1 MPPLAP
7 GYVCARTDFDIRA
20 GAFHYDGVADVS
32 ILASRVQ
39 LTHRSRCLELGGLS
53 GAIDPWGESSCR
65 ARLGLCAKALDAPN
79 LRNAGDQPENRRRLL
94 PRMGVK
100 MAL

>member
-1 MPPLAP
+1 MPPPAP
-7 GYVCARTDFDIRA
+7 RYVCARTDFDLRARGIHYDDVA
-20 GAFHYDGVADVS
+20 GAS

-39 LTHRSRCLELGGLS
+39 LTHRSRCLELDGLS

-79 LRNAGDQPENRRRLL
+79 LRNPGDQPENRR
-94 PRMGVK
+94 
-100 MAL
+100 